1 MFARGVL
8 AQHGR
13 RHEARTAAHVDNHA
27 SGGASLGVLLAD
39 GSQLL
44 FLHGGRE
51 RARAEEHAEDVD
63 VEEALELAD
72 GGFGDLGGGLHADL
86 GRYQHAL
93 IDYPS

>member
-1 MFARGVL
+1 MFARRVL

-27 SGGASLGVLLAD
+27 SGGPPLGVLLAD

-51 RARAEEHAEDVD
+51 CTRAEEHAEDVA
-63 VEEALELAD
+63 VEEAAEFAD
-72 GGFGDLGGGLHADL
+72 GGFGDFGGGLHADL
-86 GRYQHAL
+86 GRCQYAI